1 MKSSF
6 RRGEGLGNSNI
17 RKMEDKR
24 PRIIDVLR
32 KPVKCPVCGERV
44 VDIIYGT
51 GDMSQ
56 IEFFLEYRQ
65 EGIVGGDNIP
75 RRPPVWECS
84 CGCKRFRKVNA
95 DGTDAPVKVKL
106 LKNLRKRPAKVI
118 NWETELAMEAVSQG
132 KLEMLRHYEVEVT
145 TEMGEKEV
153 LSVTG
158 VTATDAVAE
167 AKELVANGR
176 VGLKG
181 GVCKSA
187 KAKEV

>member
-1 MKSSF
+1 
-6 RRGEGLGNSNI
+6 
-17 RKMEDKR
+17 MENKR

-56 IEFFLEYRQ
+56 IEFFIEYRK
-65 EGIVGGDNIP
+65 EGIVGGEDIP

-84 CGCKRFRKVNA
+84 CGCKRFRKVNP

-106 LKNLRKRPAKVI
+106 LKNLRKRPAIVI
-118 NWETELAMEAVSQG
+118 NWETELAMEAVSLG
-132 KLEMLRHYEVEVT
+132 MLEMVRHYEVEVT
-145 TEMGEKEV
+145 TEMGEKEF
-153 LSVTG
+153 LSVTA
-158 VTATDAVAE
+158 VTATDAEVE
-167 AKELVANGR
+167 AKDLVANGR

-181 GVCKSA
+181 CVCKSVM
-187 KAKEV
+187 AKETLGI

>member
-1 MKSSF
+1 
-6 RRGEGLGNSNI
+6 
-17 RKMEDKR
+17 MEDKR

-51 GDMSQ
+51 GDLSH
-56 IEFFLEYRQ
+56 
-65 EGIVGGDNIP
+65 
-75 RRPPVWECS
+75 
-84 CGCKRFRKVNA
+84 
-95 DGTDAPVKVKL
+95 
-106 LKNLRKRPAKVI
+106 
-118 NWETELAMEAVSQG
+118 QG
-132 KLEMLRHYEVEVT
+132 RLEMVRHYEVEVT

-181 GVCKSA
+181 CVCQSA
-187 KAKEV
+187 NQYC